1 MQVWFAVFLLVG
13 PQVRRFA
20 FYPCPSTMCNLF
32 KYRWFVFQMKD
43 DRQVMADFNPD
54 DKTRFVFMFV
64 VKYSFSRL
72 LVKVKLNVV

>member
-1 MQVWFAVFLLVG
+1 
-13 PQVRRFA
+13 
-20 FYPCPSTMCNLF
+20 
-32 KYRWFVFQMKD
+32 MKD